1 MSGNKS
7 NGLEFDALEA
17 DDAAGIERMSALA
30 SSIVKE
36 HFDPIIGAAQND
48 YMIERFQSPS
58 AIASILAEGYRYF
71 FVVGPDSEEIGFV
84 AFVPHDD
91 SLYLSKFYLRKDARG
106 HGYAHQMMAFV
117 AQAARELGYSAI
129 TLNVNR
135 ENDARFAYEKMGFR
149 IIRAEANDIGAGY
162 VMDDYVYELE
172 I

>member
-1 MSGNKS
+1 MSGNET
-7 NGLEFDALEA
+7 NCLEYDAL
-17 DDAAGIERMSALA
+17 DAGDAPGINRMSALA

-58 AIASILAEGYRYF
+58 AIASMLAEGYRYF
-71 FVVGPDSEEIGFV
+71 FVVRPDGDEVGFI

-117 AQAARELGYSAI
+117 AQAARELGYSTI

-135 ENDARFAYEKMGFR
+135 ENDARFAYEKMGFH
-149 IIRAEANDIGAGY
+149 IIRTEVNDIGAGY

-172 I
+172 V